1 MISLLFISFLVF
13 LFISLPVAVCLGFAS
28 LVALYMKDIPLI
40 TVAQSVFESL
50 DSFALMAVPFFIL
63 AGNLMQTGGMSRR
76 LINLANVLVGWFRGG
91 LGSVAVLTS
100 MFFATISGS
109 SSATTAAVGST
120 LIPAMEKKGYP
131 KNFAT
136 ATCAASGELGV
147 IIPPSIP
154 MVIYGLVANVSVGSL
169 FLAGFIPGLMIGL
182 SLILTIIIVA
192 RVKGYDVVN
201 RTSKRQWLKDLWKA
215 FADSALALLM
225 PFIILGGIYK
235 GWFTP
240 TEASVIAVVYG
251 FAVGMFVYR
260 EIKWKDLMPIFAKSS
275 LATSVIMMIVA
286 YASIFGYILTIE
298 EVPQKLG
305 KAIAEFSDNPIVFLL
320 LVNVFLF
327 IAGTIMEALIT
338 IIIVAPILAPI
349 ALQFG
354 IDPVHFGI
362 IMVVNVAIGM
372 LTPPV
377 AVNLV
382 VACQIAKIKMSQ
394 LTRPVL
400 LYLGILTL
408 DVLIISY
415 VPAITTWLPSF
426 MQG

>member
-1 MISLLFISFLVF
+1 MISLLFISFIVF
-13 LFISLPVAVCLGFAS
+13 LFISLPIAVCLGFAS
-28 LVALYMKDIPLI
+28 LVALYLKGIPLI

-120 LIPAMEKKGYP
+120 LIPAMENKGYP

-154 MVIYGLVANVSVGSL
+154 MVVYGLVANVSVGSL
-169 FLAGFIPGLMIGL
+169 FLGGFIPGIMIGL
-182 SLILTIIIVA
+182 SLILVIIIVA
-192 RVKGYDVVN
+192 RVKGFDVVN
-201 RTSKRQWLKDLWKA
+201 RTNKRQWLKDLWKA
-215 FADSALALLM
+215 FLDSALALLM

-240 TEASVIAVVYG
+240 TEASVISVVYG
-251 FAVGMFVYR
+251 FVIGMFVYR
-260 EIKWKDLMPIFAKSS
+260 EIKWKDLMPIFSRS
-275 LATSVIMMIVA
+275 ILATAVIMMIVG
-286 YASIFGYILTIE
+286 YASIFGYILTVE
-298 EVPQKLG
+298 EVPQRLG

-320 LVNVFLF
+320 LVNIFLF
-327 IAGTIMEALIT
+327 VAGTIMEALIT

-349 ALQFG
+349 AIQFG

-382 VACQIAKIKMSQ
+382 VACQIAKLKMSQ

-415 VPAITTWLPSF
+415 VPILSTWLPSF
-426 MQG
+426 M

>member
-1 MISLLFISFLVF
+1 MISALFIAILVF
-13 LFISLPVAVCLGFAS
+13 LLISVPIAVCLGFSS
-28 LVALYMKDIPLI
+28 LVALQVGGYPLI
-40 TVAQSVFESL
+40 TLAQAVYESL
-50 DSFALMAVPFFIL
+50 DSFSLMAIPFFIL

-91 LGSVAVLTS
+91 LGSVSVLTS

-136 ATCAASGELGV
+136 ATCAAAGELGV

-154 MVIYGLVANVSVGSL
+154 MVVYGLVANVSIGSL
-169 FLAGFIPGLMIGL
+169 FLAGFIPGLLIGI
-182 SLILTIIIVA
+182 SLVLTIIIVA
-192 RVKGYDVVN
+192 RVKGFDLVN
-201 RTSKRQWLKDLWKA
+201 RTSLRQWLIELWRA
-215 FADSALALLM
+215 FTDSFLALIM
-225 PFIILGGIYK
+225 PIIILGGIYE
-235 GWFTP
+235 GVFTP
-240 TEASVIAVVYG
+240 TEASVVAVVYG
-251 FAVGMFVYR
+251 FIVCMFVYR
-260 EIKWKDLMPIFAKSS
+260 ELKWKDLLPILGKS
-275 LATSVIMMIVA
+275 AVGTSIIMLIVA
-286 YASIFGYILTIE
+286 YASIFGYILTAE

-305 KAIAEFSDNPIVFLL
+305 EALAHFSDSPIVFLL
-320 LVNVFLF
+320 LVNIFLF
-327 IAGTIMEALIT
+327 ITGTLMEALVS
-338 IIIVAPILAPI
+338 IIIIAPILAPI
-349 ALQFG
+349 AVQFG

-362 IMVVNVAIGM
+362 IMVVNMAIGM

-382 VACQIAKIKMSQ
+382 VACQIANLKMSQ

-400 LYLGILTL
+400 LYLAILTV

-415 VPAITTWLPSF
+415 IPAISMWLPSLSK
-426 MQG
+426 

>member
-1 MISLLFISFLVF
+1 MISLLFISFIVF
-13 LFISLPVAVCLGFAS
+13 LFISLPIAVCLGFAS
-28 LVALYMKDIPLI
+28 LVALYLKGIPLI

-120 LIPAMEKKGYP
+120 LIPAMENKGYP

-154 MVIYGLVANVSVGSL
+154 MVVYGLVANVSVGSL
-169 FLAGFIPGLMIGL
+169 FLGGFIPGIMIGL
-182 SLILTIIIVA
+182 SLILVIIIVA
-192 RVKGYDVVN
+192 RVKGFDVVH
-201 RTSKRQWLKDLWKA
+201 RTDKLQWLKDLWKA
-215 FADSALALLM
+215 FLDSALALLM

-251 FAVGMFVYR
+251 FVIGMFVYR
-260 EIKWKDLMPIFAKSS
+260 EIKWKDLMPIFSRS
-275 LATSVIMMIVA
+275 ILATAVIMMIVG
-286 YASIFGYILTIE
+286 YASIFGYILTVE
-298 EVPQKLG
+298 EVPQRLG

-320 LVNVFLF
+320 LVNIFLF
-327 IAGTIMEALIT
+327 VAGTIMEALIT

-349 ALQFG
+349 AIQFG

-382 VACQIAKIKMSQ
+382 VACQIAKLKMSQ

-415 VPAITTWLPSF
+415 VPILSTWLPSF
-426 MQG
+426 M

>member
-1 MISLLFISFLVF
+1 MISLLFISFIVF
-13 LFISLPVAVCLGFAS
+13 LFISLPIAVCLGFAS
-28 LVALYMKDIPLI
+28 LVALYLKGIPLI

-120 LIPAMEKKGYP
+120 LIPAMENKGYP

-154 MVIYGLVANVSVGSL
+154 MVVYGLVANVSVGSL
-169 FLAGFIPGLMIGL
+169 FLGGFIPGIMIGL
-182 SLILTIIIVA
+182 SLILVIIIVA
-192 RVKGYDVVN
+192 RVKGFDVVH
-201 RTSKRQWLKDLWKA
+201 RTDKLQWLKDLWKA
-215 FADSALALLM
+215 FLDSALALLM

-251 FAVGMFVYR
+251 FVIGMFVYR
-260 EIKWKDLMPIFAKSS
+260 EIKWKDLMSILSRS
-275 LATSVIMMIVA
+275 ILATAVIMMIVG
-286 YASIFGYILTIE
+286 YASIFGYILTVE
-298 EVPQKLG
+298 EVPQRLG

-320 LVNVFLF
+320 LVNIFLF
-327 IAGTIMEALIT
+327 VAGTIMEALIT

-349 ALQFG
+349 AIQFG

-382 VACQIAKIKMSQ
+382 VACQIAKLKMSQ

-415 VPAITTWLPSF
+415 VPILSTWLPSF
-426 MQG
+426 M